1 MAICLTAQGSL
12 AIIQAAH
19 ASPDAQTWPCQEKHA
34 SSTQQTEAQ
43 TVKSTIAPATPG
55 TVGPAPGAAGAWTG
69 APAEAGNIG
78 VPDEAQ
84 LTYAA
89 SRGMAILT
97 YNAQDFI
104 SLARAWLIAGREH
117 SGIIISEQFSQRQ
130 FGELL
135 RRVLRLLDSVTAD
148 EMHNQIV
155 FLQQFQEAP

>member
-1 MAICLTAQGSL
+1 MMRTGRPRLFIALYTDEDVTSDL
-12 AIIQAAH
+12 
-19 ASPDAQTWPCQEKHA
+19 
-34 SSTQQTEAQ
+34 
-43 TVKSTIAPATPG
+43 APALRRRGYT
-55 TVGPAPGAAGAWTG
+55 AESA
-69 APAEAGNIG
+69 AEAGNIG

-84 LTYAA
+84 LSYAA

-104 SLARAWLIAGREH
+104 SLARAWHIAGREH

-148 EMHNQIV
+148 EMYNQIV